1 MKKYIA
7 LFLCFLTIFSLC
19 SCNMYEKVFP
29 TPVSPEPTISDTTT
43 QNEETTEFEQTTPE
57 EQGQDQTPP
66 QSGWIDTTETET
78 TEPFRYYY
86 EIVDAYRVAA
96 KRFDLRNESLENV
109 YHGAALR
116 RLAQAE
122 PFKAIVQ
129 SAYAFYPYDDKN
141 EDVIS
146 YERLNYFRYDD
157 KTDLNGDGAPELVL
171 LTENYEILA
180 IYSYSRRRVD
190 VDGDRVSYYYHN
202 PLLLATFTPQEGC
215 WIDSEGLIHVNS
227 TTYSQSIVKHHT
239 IYEIAQGGNELNVIA
254 EYSEESAYGSAGP
267 RYYKITDGERS
278 AITKE
283 EFDSLTEQY
292 GKYLGRTE
300 RAEATREQSGLN
312 RFYLYYFWYSDFSDA
327 KFRSVFKGDKQV
339 LVEKTGESVFL
350 KDYVPVSGGVPLSQ
364 CDVLRYVYYDID
376 DDEIYEAVIDCGV
389 AQFMLSYEN
398 GTVILKE
405 LSNARWKEIEEDI
418 FYSYIFSICALSAPW
433 RKNLL
438 SREEI
443 QTIAENIW
451 HIEDGES
458 TGALGTLLVYR
469 VIVSEESDEDGY
481 YLVTFRTEYHHRT
494 AEEFEGCPQDGSEYH
509 IHGYHDD
516 YFMRIHERTGE
527 VCKDATIS
535 TKGAQKLAEEY
546 WGIADG
552 QVIQGVNKTFVI
564 HILAQERATITD
576 AFYCLVMQ
584 VEHYEG
590 DSYENGEAPQ
600 KTEELY
606 HIYINKNDGVI
617 STCPDYSGK

>member
-1 MKKYIA
+1 MKKYIV
-7 LFLCFLTIFSLC
+7 LFLCFFMMFFMF
-19 SCNMYEKVFP
+19 SCNQREN
-29 TPVSPEPTISDTTT
+29 ISEDSTTSE
-43 QNEETTEFEQTTPE
+43 NSTTLDSTTP
-57 EQGQDQTPP
+57 P
-66 QSGWIDTTETET
+66 ETLETT
-78 TEPFRYYY
+78 TEPENGTTAPEGNSRPTPSDVEVDPFEYYGG
-86 EIVDAYRVAA
+86 IVDAYRVAT
-96 KRFDLRNESLENV
+96 KRFDLRDESLENV
-109 YHGAALR
+109 YHGAALDSFTK
-116 RLAQAE
+116 AE
-122 PFKAIVQ
+122 PFRALVK
-129 SAYAFYPYDDKN
+129 SAHAFYPYDDEN

-146 YERLNYFRYDD
+146 FERLNHFRYDD
-157 KTDLNGDGAPELVL
+157 RTDLNGDGAPELVL
-171 LTENYEILA
+171 LTENYEVLA
-180 IYSYSRRRVD
+180 IYSYS
-190 VDGDRVSYYYHN
+190 SYRIDYYSGMPWYSYSN
-202 PLLLATFTPQEGC
+202 PVLLATFTPQEGC
-215 WIDSEGLIHVNS
+215 WIDSEGRIHVNR
-227 TTYSQSIVKHHT
+227 YSDIHRTHQVV
-239 IYEIAQGGNELNVIA
+239 YEIAPVSGKLNKIV
-254 EYSEESAYGSAGP
+254 EYGEDTPYNSGRRSFYKVVDGK
-267 RYYKITDGERS
+267 KIT
-278 AITKE
+278 IYQK
-283 EFDSLTEQY
+283 EFDDLNAQY
-292 GKYLGRTE
+292 GKCLTRTE

-327 KFRSVFKGDKQV
+327 KFRSVFKGDQQV

-350 KDYVPVSGGVPLSQ
+350 KDYVPVSGGVPLFQ

-405 LSNARWKEIEEDI
+405 LSAAKWKEIEEDV
-418 FYSYIFSICALSAPW
+418 SGNYIFSICALSAPW

-443 QTIAENIW
+443 KTIAENIW
-451 HIEDGES
+451 HTEDGES

-469 VIVSEESDEDGY
+469 VIVSEAPDEDGY

-509 IHGYHDD
+509 IHGYKDN

-546 WGIADG
+546 WGVADG

-564 HILAQERATITD
+564 DIFVKERATMTN

-590 DSYENGEAPQ
+590 DAYENGEAPQ